1 MRANRSTL
9 AKLCL
14 LTALAVPVQ
23 RTASATEAN
32 RAIALSAGNSTALI
46 AQTETFTPPAA
57 LDNGASLTIDGSSS
71 MRAMNEAL
79 AEQFQERY
87 ADASVESTASDTETA
102 LNRLRDGEIDLAAIG
117 RPLTD
122 AESAIGFEAVD
133 VAREKIAIFVGPE
146 NGFDGDLT
154 FEQFGQIFRG
164 EITDWSE
171 VGGEPRPIRF
181 IDRPDFSDTR
191 AAFNQYPTF
200 QQAPFETGTTAEP
213 VAEDETEAVI
223 AQLEDD
229 GIGYAIANQVL
240 GNDAV
245 KIVPMHQTLPDNPAY
260 PYSQPRSYVYF
271 GELTPAAEGFLAVA
285 TGEEGQ
291 AVAEAVSE
299 TEGAALA
306 QLDGVAP
313 EATTSDGNLVA
324 RTNEDNVAIIEDAG
338 GNLVAGPL
346 AAAGGAVT
354 ALAFSPDG
362 QTLATGTNTGRVRY
376 WDTASGEAQ
385 GEAFNAGL
393 GSSITDL
400 SFVENDQ
407 LSVEVADQ
415 NRTGFWGLNGEP
427 YGEDSSPVGTVVAT
441 GTEPDG
447 VPWWLWLI
455 PLLGLFGVGLWWL
468 LSRNRE
474 TTTPEPR
481 RQTAPT
487 ATVPPPAT
495 DPDSDREVSNRAQ
508 TVIKT
513 DRVTDES
520 RTVMPSAELPG
531 APTIPDAPAI
541 PVAQPSVSEPD
552 LPEFESTD
560 LEEPEIDDRNLDLR
574 TAGLAGG
581 AALGGI
587 AAAGGAFALGTE
599 DEDEDEDYDAN
610 LDLTL
615 DNSDVADSDVA
626 DVGVADVGIVSLDAP
641 DSADAET
648 ASSDTTDVA
657 DAETAIETA
666 EFDAPNAARVEP
678 AGLDSPGIDDG
689 SDVAAVSSN
698 APNAASVATSST
710 TDSTANNL
718 DDIEPTR
725 DTVIAESNDVPDIE
739 PDSQTIIGDSTVIFR
754 GAATDDEPAAAASPD
769 IAAAS
774 FGSTASDSRE
784 ISGGDIASDAT
795 SGRLASESTVSDE
808 ASTAIDSFF
817 SDSSDVPE
825 TPEDTVEA
833 GLSPVL
839 QDTVSENPVTEETV
853 LDSTVVLGSA
863 AAGIAGSTINTIP
876 LRSETEQ
883 SEPEQTLDV
892 QNTERQDTDDRNL
905 EISDDAL
912 VDRDVSGSLAETSPT
927 ETQTPRRTYTTAEL
941 ASVDEDLPELP
952 EGYGESRIVLLPRD
966 PKWAY
971 AYWDVSNEHKEELRR
986 QGGQQLAL
994 RLYDVTEIDQNH
1006 QQPHSLHQQ
1015 NCDEMARS
1023 WYLEIPVSDRDYTAE
1038 IGYLTGDGRWL
1049 MLCRSA
1055 PIRVPPI
1062 YPSDWINDQ
1071 FVTIG
1076 FDESLVG
1083 RTFGD
1088 LGRQPS
1094 EFDIDSPAEGLPP
1107 IYDELFAMT
1116 QGQNAL
1122 RVAGS
1127 LFGSMHQVAPGALTP
1142 SGSVSGLAFNQSGL
1156 NVSGLNMSG
1165 VGLPRKRNFWL
1176 VADAELIVYGAT
1188 EPDATLTI
1196 GDRVIPLT
1204 ADGTFRFHIHFPD
1217 GKIDYPIRAVAA
1229 DGEQSR
1235 SISMKFERGTP
1246 ERNTNTKE
1254 DAQDEWF

>member
-1 MRANRSTL
+1 MMRANRSTL

-14 LTALAVPVQ
+14 LATLAVPVQ
-23 RTASATEAN
+23 QTASAAEAS
-32 RAIALSAGNSTALI
+32 RTLSAQASIQNSLSLL
-46 AQTETFTPPAA
+46 AQAKTFTPPE
-57 LDNGASLTIDGSSS
+57 SLGSDSSLSIDGSSS
-71 MRAMNEAL
+71 MQAMNEAL
-79 AEQFQERY
+79 TQQFKERY
-87 ADASVESTASDTETA
+87 ADAKVDSASNGTDAA
-102 LNRLRDGEIDLAAIG
+102 LERLRVGEINLAAIG

-122 AESAIGFEAVD
+122 AEKQAGFTAVD

-146 NGFDGDLT
+146 NSFDGDLT
-154 FEQFGQIFRG
+154 FEQFGRIFRG
-164 EITDWSE
+164 EVTDWSQ
-171 VGGEPRPIRF
+171 VGGQPGPIRF
-181 IDRPDFSDTR
+181 VDRPDYSDTR

-200 QQAPFETGTTAEP
+200 QQASFETGANAEQ
-213 VAEDETEAVI
+213 VAEDETEAVV
-223 AQLEDD
+223 AQLGND
-229 GIGYAIANQVL
+229 GISYAIANQVL

-245 KIVPMHQTLPDNPAY
+245 KIVPMHQTLPDDPAY

-271 GELTPAAEGFLAVA
+271 GEPTPAVEGFLAVA
-285 TGEEGQ
+285 TGDEGQ
-291 AVAEAVSE
+291 AVVEEVRE
-299 TEGAALA
+299 TEGAAAA
-306 QLDGVAP
+306 QLEGAAP
-313 EATTSDGNLVA
+313 EASTADGNLTA
-324 RTNEDNVAIIEDAG
+324 RTNEDNVAVIEDAA

-362 QTLATGTNTGRVRY
+362 QTLATGTNTGKVRY
-376 WDTASGEAQ
+376 WGVDGTPKGDLFDPGNGNAISAL
-385 GEAFNAGL
+385 AFE
-393 GSSITDL
+393 
-400 SFVENDQ
+400 ENDK
-407 LSVEVADQ
+407 LSVSVA
-415 NRTGFWGLNGEP
+415 NEGRRGLWGLNGLP
-427 YGEDSSPVGTVVAT
+427 YGEEAAT
-441 GTEPDG
+441 GAITTASTDANTDADG
-447 VPWWLWLI
+447 IPWWLWLI
-455 PLLGLFGVGLWWL
+455 PLLGLLGFGLWWL
-468 LSRNRE
+468 LGRDRDTE
-474 TTTPEPR
+474 TPEAK
-481 RQTAPT
+481 RQIAPT

-520 RTVMPSAELPG
+520 RTVIPTAGLAGDLAG
-531 APTIPDAPAI
+531 A
-541 PVAQPSVSEPD
+541 PSVSESSAVPQGQVNVNDPD

-574 TAGLAGG
+574 TAGLVGG
-581 AALGGI
+581 AAVLGG
-587 AAAGGAFALGTE
+587 AAVAGGAFDLNAE
-599 DEDEDEDYDAN
+599 EDDDEDDEYDEN

-615 DNSDVADSDVA
+615 DEPDEIP
-626 DVGVADVGIVSLDAP
+626 VGEGISGRDLGGSGAIISELDTEGEPDIESELDTESEPNFASSLDA
-641 DSADAET
+641 SNLN
-648 ASSDTTDVA
+648 AS
-657 DAETAIETA
+657 
-666 EFDAPNAARVEP
+666 
-678 AGLDSPGIDDG
+678 
-689 SDVAAVSSN
+689 
-698 APNAASVATSST
+698 
-710 TDSTANNL
+710 NL

-725 DTVIAESNDVPDIE
+725 DTVIAETDDILDIE
-739 PDSQTIIGDSTVIFR
+739 PDSQTIIGDRTVIFR
-754 GAATDDEPAAAASPD
+754 GAAAEDRSAIASL
-769 IAAAS
+769 
-774 FGSTASDSRE
+774 GSATASNT
-784 ISGGDIASDAT
+784 DIGPED
-795 SGRLASESTVSDE
+795 
-808 ASTAIDSFF
+808 ASTDIDSFF
-817 SDSSDVPE
+817 AEDGEALGDASDDSALYDDMPE
-825 TPEDTVEA
+825 SREDTVEA

-839 QDTVSENPVTEETV
+839 EEPVLEEPV
-853 LDSTVVLGSA
+853 LDSTIALGSV

-876 LRSETEQ
+876 LRGEADRGVSATNAGEVDASEVDAGEIDANEIDANEIALMEAEPMEAEPMEAEQ
-883 SEPEQTLDV
+883 
-892 QNTERQDTDDRNL
+892 
-905 EISDDAL
+905 
-912 VDRDVSGSLAETSPT
+912 AETARSS
-927 ETQTPRRTYTTAEL
+927 YTIEEL
-941 ASVDEDLPELP
+941 AAVDDDLPELP

-994 RLYDVTEIDQNH
+994 RLYDVTEIDQDR
-1006 QQPHSLHQQ
+1006 QIPHSLQQQ

-1038 IGYLTGDGRWL
+1038 IGYVTGDGRWL

-1062 YPSDWINDQ
+1062 YPSDWVNDQ

-1076 FDESLVG
+1076 FGESLAG

-1094 EFDIDSPAEGLPP
+1094 AFDSDVPAEGLPP

-1127 LFGSMHQVAPGALTP
+1127 LFGSMHQVPPGALSL
-1142 SGSVSGLAFNQSGL
+1142 SGSVSGLNVSGL

-1165 VGLPRKRNFWL
+1165 VGMPRQRNFWL

-1188 EPDATLTI
+1188 EPNATLTV

-1204 ADGTFRFHIHFPD
+1204 ADGTFRFHVHFPD

-1229 DGEQSR
+1229 DGEQER
-1235 SISMKFERGTP
+1235 SITMKFERGTP

>member
-14 LTALAVPVQ
+14 LAALAVPVQ
-23 RTASATEAN
+23 RTASAAEAS
-32 RAIALSAGNSTALI
+32 RVLSAQSGDRAYSTLI
-46 AQTETFTPPAA
+46 AQAGTFTPPNSLGEDNA
-57 LDNGASLTIDGSSS
+57 LVIDGSSS

-79 AEQFQERY
+79 TSQFQERY
-87 ADASVESTASDTETA
+87 AEAEVDSAASGTDTA
-102 LNRLRDGEIDLAAIG
+102 LDRLRVGDIDLAAIG
-117 RPLTD
+117 RPLTETEK
-122 AESAIGFEAVD
+122 AEGFTAVD

-146 NGFDGDLT
+146 NSFDGDLT

-171 VGGEPRPIRF
+171 VGGEPGAIRF
-181 IDRPDFSDTR
+181 VDRPDFSDTR

-200 QQAPFETGTTAEP
+200 QQAPFETGATAEQ

-223 AQLEDD
+223 AELGND
-229 GIGYAIANQVL
+229 GISYAIANQVL

-245 KIVPMHQTLPDNPAY
+245 KIVPMHQTLPDDPAY

-271 GELTPAAEGFLAVA
+271 GEVTPAVEGFLAVA

-291 AVAEAVSE
+291 AVVDEVRE
-299 TEGAALA
+299 TEGAAAA
-306 QLDGVAP
+306 QLEGPAP
-313 EATTSDGNLVA
+313 EASTADGSLIA
-324 RTNEDNVAIIEDAG
+324 RTNEENVAIIEDAA
-338 GNLVAGPL
+338 GNLVSGPL
-346 AAAGGAVT
+346 AGAGGAVT

-362 QTLATGTNTGRVRY
+362 QTLATGTNTGKVRY
-376 WDTASGEAQ
+376 WDMDGTPKGETFDP
-385 GEAFNAGL
+385 GNGNAISAL
-393 GSSITDL
+393 EFED
-400 SFVENDQ
+400 NDK
-407 LSVEVADQ
+407 LSVATEG
-415 NRTGFWGLNGEP
+415 RRGLWGLNGLP
-427 YGEDSSPVGTVVAT
+427 YGEEAAAGTIVTTDTDA
-441 GTEPDG
+441 DG
-447 VPWWLWLI
+447 LPWWLWLI
-455 PLLGLFGVGLWWL
+455 PLLGLLGAGLWWL
-468 LSRNRE
+468 LGRDRE
-474 TTTPEPR
+474 TATPEPR

-520 RTVMPSAELPG
+520 RAVVPPADLPG
-531 APTIPDAPAI
+531 APPIPDGSTAPQGQ
-541 PVAQPSVSEPD
+541 VNVNDPD

-581 AALGGI
+581 AAVLGG
-587 AAAGGAFALGTE
+587 AAIAGGAFSAGTE
-599 DEDEDEDYDAN
+599 EDDDEEYDEN

-615 DNSDVADSDVA
+615 DEP
-626 DVGVADVGIVSLDAP
+626 DAP
-641 DSADAET
+641 SVGEGITGADLGGA
-648 ASSDTTDVA
+648 ASSTDA
-657 DAETAIETA
+657 DNTEI
-666 EFDAPNAARVEP
+666 AALS
-678 AGLDSPGIDDG
+678 G
-689 SDVAAVSSN
+689 
-698 APNAASVATSST
+698 ATS
-710 TDSTANNL
+710 NL

-725 DTVIAESNDVPDIE
+725 DTVIAETDEVPNIE
-739 PDSQTIIGDSTVIFR
+739 PDSQTIIGDGTVIFR
-754 GAATDDEPAAAASPD
+754 GAAADDASATVAD
-769 IAAAS
+769 SNLEIASAS
-774 FGSTASDSRE
+774 FGGSTAS
-784 ISGGDIASDAT
+784 T
-795 SGRLASESTVSDE
+795 SSASENYSADSESNESSSVSESSVSSEFSADSESSSATNVESPSTD
-808 ASTAIDSFF
+808 IDSFF
-817 SDSSDVPE
+817 AATSDQPE
-825 TPEDTVEA
+825 SREDTVEA

-839 QDTVSENPVTEETV
+839 EEAVSEDPV

-863 AAGIAGSTINTIP
+863 AAGIAGGMVNTIP
-876 LRSETEQ
+876 LRSEADQGMTA
-883 SEPEQTLDV
+883 
-892 QNTERQDTDDRNL
+892 QD
-905 EISDDAL
+905 ESDQ
-912 VDRDVSGSLAETSPT
+912 GTSQPPT
-927 ETQTPRRTYTTAEL
+927 EPVSRSYTVEEL
-941 ASVDEDLPELP
+941 ASVDDDLPELP

-994 RLYDVTEIDQNH
+994 RLYDVTDIDQTH
-1006 QQPHSLHQQ
+1006 QAPHNMQQ
-1015 NCDEMARS
+1015 QSCDEMARS

-1076 FDESLVG
+1076 FDESLAG
-1083 RTFGD
+1083 RAFGN

-1094 EFDIDSPAEGLPP
+1094 AFDSDSPAEEGLSPL
-1107 IYDELFAMT
+1107 YEELFAMT

-1127 LFGSMHQVAPGALTP
+1127 LFGSMQQVTPGALSP
-1142 SGSVSGLAFNQSGL
+1142 SGNVSGLTFNMSGL

-1165 VGLPRKRNFWL
+1165 VGMPRKRNFWL

-1188 EPDATLTI
+1188 EPNATLTV

-1204 ADGTFRFHIHFPD
+1204 ADGTFRFHVHFPD

-1229 DGEQSR
+1229 DGEQTR
-1235 SISMKFERGTP
+1235 SITMKFERGTP